1 MRVACSRTPHGG
13 GRQLPGDVND
23 ERPHLPV
30 HDIPDAKI
38 AEVPVRF
45 PTHGATNRI
54 AAVLICEKEG
64 FDELLRAE
72 GIPDRYDVALMST
85 KGSRHWP
92 PAIWPSPSTSLASP
106 FTT

>member
-1 MRVACSRTPHGG
+1 MVEDDNCLAMSTMNVRIYLSG
-13 GRQLPGDVND
+13 
-23 ERPHLPV
+23 
-30 HDIPDAKI
+30 DIPDAKI

-64 FDELLRAE
+64 LDELLRAE